1 MNAPNAPLPSRAA
14 GTSALRLPVISLGLW
29 QNFGS
34 SQPFD
39 RMTEVITTAFEAGIT
54 HFDLANNYGPPPGY
68 AEEAFGRILRDVLPG
83 RRDQLIV
90 SSKAGYDMW
99 SGEYGSGGSKKHLRA
114 SLDQTLRR
122 LGLDYVDVFY
132 SHRFDPKSPIDETM
146 GALADA
152 VTSGKAL
159 YAGISS
165 YSVAQTQ
172 AAAAALAERNVPL
185 TLHQPSYSM
194 FNRWI
199 EHDGLLDTL
208 GRTGTG
214 CVAFSVLAQGMLTT
228 KYLDG
233 VPHGSRA
240 SRPGPLNA
248 SWISDDAVDRIRGL
262 DTIARGRG
270 QTLPQMAIAWAL
282 RDTRVTTA
290 LIGASSATQLH
301 ENLRALDALEF
312 APDEAEVIDEL
323 AIDLGIDLW
332 ARSRLAGTQA

>member
-1 MNAPNAPLPSRAA
+1 
-14 GTSALRLPVISLGLW
+14 
-29 QNFGS
+29 
-34 SQPFD
+34 
-39 RMTEVITTAFEAGIT
+39 
-54 HFDLANNYGPPPGY
+54 
-68 AEEAFGRILRDVLPG
+68 
-83 RRDQLIV
+83 
-90 SSKAGYDMW
+90 MW

-132 SHRFDPKSPIDETM
+132 SHRFDPNSPIDETM

-165 YSVAQTQ
+165 YSVAQTKV
-172 AAAAALAERNVPL
+172 AAAALAERNVPL

-208 GRTGTG
+208 SETGTG

-233 VPHGSRA
+233 VPLGSRA
-240 SRPGPLNA
+240 SRPGTA
-248 SWISDDAVDRIRGL
+248 QRG
-262 DTIARGRG
+262 
-270 QTLPQMAIAWAL
+270 
-282 RDTRVTTA
+282 V
-290 LIGASSATQLH
+290 
-301 ENLRALDALEF
+301 
-312 APDEAEVIDEL
+312 
-323 AIDLGIDLW
+323 DLGRRRRSHSWSRHD
-332 ARSRLAGTQA
+332 RSRPRADAAADGHRLGAA